1 MAGLAPLT
9 SLAHLFA
16 ALPPA
21 TGPARPRTAAPA
33 PPPIRGSRAPARLDA
48 AAALEAVDQSCDV
61 AGLPAAD
68 AGVAFVVTA
77 QPAALLEATF
87 QRCPDLRGVLLI
99 VPPSAMDE
107 LLEQARAG
115 WGATLPERC
124 FVADFHDDP
133 ADAPTDTLPLAVYL
147 TFTQF
152 LRDRGCA
159 PSAALLICD
168 DGIPPG
174 PAAPLGPAAIADDLC
189 VRFSARFFAEV
200 FTRDVASPTPV
211 LTAALLRQQADF
223 LFEARDFYH
232 ALKFYWPLHH
242 ATSEP
247 APAWR
252 ILECWSELGCPDW
265 VDLWLD
271 QPVFTPDFRAQV
283 RAELGPDLADDRA
296 LCAARFERNRA
307 GLIACDATQAAPL
320 RPAPRGAF
328 ALVLVANVPW
338 KIATAPARGTLCLER
353 GEYRLLVRT
362 SGPTLV
368 EANPGPRWNECEGA
382 IGALRILGQPHVG
395 VAGWVRN
402 AWTTQLFLSLKPADR
417 IPGWVQQ
424 IFLIEPDI
432 AALAAL
438 LSIADLSQFFTPDR
452 IRLFIGLRAQ
462 ADFTQ
467 LLRDHADCPPVGIWA
482 GLDRALDAETKAIA
496 NDWLQRAGALKRQL
510 DLQHDAGSLRAT
522 VDVLQGRAQRPL
534 RVFFTT
540 SIYTDVLQYMVADLA
555 AGFRTLGHE
564 CLVLAEARAGERL
577 HPATIAARLLEF
589 RADVMVLLDHTRGE
603 SSAHLPAQLPCVTW
617 IQDEL
622 PALRDPENVAQLT
635 ALDLAYTLNTEL
647 QVDFRRRGYP
657 FVGHL
662 PFAVD
667 PSDFPAPA
675 SAPAAARRAEI
686 IFATNVGE
694 VPERTDAPAARA
706 ALERRLLELPEIPL
720 SDAALATVLRDVC
733 AEIGFVPPTP
743 EQQRNLDYWAF
754 SIARRLDRLHV
765 ADVLLRA
772 GLPLALYGRGWEAIP
787 RFAPHHRG
795 VVAPGAPV
803 RAVYAQAKVVL
814 HINRGCNL
822 HPRLLDGFLA
832 GAFVVAR
839 HDPAD
844 DLPGETIDQFD
855 LGRELC
861 LYRDDADL
869 IALCQRALRDE
880 DWRASVVTA
889 AQRRIRRDHTFTQRA
904 AVVLSDLR
912 RVLTEV
918 ATPG

>member
-9 SLAHLFA
+9 SLAQRFA
-16 ALPPA
+16 ARPPA
-21 TGPARPRTAAPA
+21 TGPARAPIPTSA
-33 PPPIRGSRAPARLDA
+33 PKPTRGRSGPAVLDA
-48 AAALEAVDQSCDV
+48 AAALEAVDLSCDV

-68 AGVAFVVTA
+68 VGVAFVVTA
-77 QPAALLEATF
+77 QPATLMEATF
-87 QRCPDLRGVLLI
+87 QRCPDLGAVLLI
-99 VPPSAMDE
+99 APASAIED
-107 LLEQARAG
+107 LLVQAHAG
-115 WGATLPERC
+115 WGAIVPERC
-124 FVADFHDDP
+124 FVADFPPDS
-133 ADAPTDTLPLAVYL
+133 TDTPAREVYL
-147 TFTQF
+147 AFTQF

-174 PAAPLGPAAIADDLC
+174 PAAPLTPAALADDLC
-189 VRFSARFFAEV
+189 VRFSARFFTEIFAFEPGLS
-200 FTRDVASPTPV
+200 AQ
-211 LTAALLRQQADF
+211 LLRQQADF

-232 ALKFYWPLHH
+232 ALKFYWPLYH
-242 ATSEP
+242 TTRDP

-252 ILECWSELGCPDW
+252 ILECWSELGCPDG
-265 VDLWLD
+265 VDLWLEEAA
-271 QPVFTPDFRAQV
+271 FTPDFRAQV

-296 LCAARFERNRA
+296 LSAARFDRNRA
-307 GLIACDATQAAPL
+307 ALIACDSTQAIPL

-328 ALVLVANVPW
+328 ALVHVANVPW
-338 KIATAPARGTLCLER
+338 KIATAPGRGTLCLER

-368 EANPGPRWNECEGA
+368 EANPNPRWNECEGA

-417 IPGWVQQ
+417 IPGWIQQ
-424 IFLIEPDI
+424 IFLIEPD
-432 AALAAL
+432 ASALAAL
-438 LSIADLSQFFTPDR
+438 LATVDLSQFFAPDR
-452 IRLFIGLRAQ
+452 VRLFLGPRAQ

-482 GLDRALDAETKAIA
+482 GLDGGLDAETKAIA
-496 NDWLQRAGALKRQL
+496 HDWLQRASALKRQL
-510 DLQHDAGSLRAT
+510 DLQHDQRSLRAT
-522 VDVLQGRAQRPL
+522 VDVLQGRTQRPL
-534 RVFFTT
+534 RLFFTT

-555 AGFRTLGHE
+555 AGFRALGHE
-564 CLVLAEARAGERL
+564 CLVLAESRPGERL
-577 HPATIAARLLEF
+577 HPATIAAALLDF
-589 RADVMVLLDHTRGE
+589 RADVMVLLDHTRAE
-603 SSAHLPAQLPCVTW
+603 SSAHLPTQLPCVTW
-617 IQDEL
+617 IQDDL
-622 PALRDPENVAQLT
+622 PALRAPENVAQLT
-635 ALDLAYTLNTEL
+635 RLDLAYTLNTEL
-647 QVDFRRRGYP
+647 QGDFQRRGYP

-662 PFAVD
+662 PFAVN
-667 PSDFPAPA
+667 PSGFPAPA
-675 SAPAAARRAEI
+675 TTRRAEI
-686 IFATNVGE
+686 VFATNVSE

-720 SDAALATVLRDVC
+720 SDAALAAILREVC
-733 AEIGFVPPTP
+733 AEIGFVPATP

-754 SIARRLDRLHV
+754 SIARRLDRLRA

-772 GLPLALYGRGWEAIP
+772 GLPLALYGRGWEDIP
-787 RFAPHHRG
+787 RFSPHHRG
-795 VVAPGAPV
+795 LVAPGAPI

-844 DLPGETIDQFD
+844 DLPGETIDQFA

-861 LYRDDADL
+861 LYRDDAEL
-869 IALCQRALRDE
+869 IALCERALRDE
-880 DWRASVVTA
+880 DWRSAVVTA
-889 AQRRIRRDHTFTQRA
+889 AQLRIQRDHTFERRA
-904 AVVLSDLR
+904 AVVLADLR

-918 ATPG
+918 APPG